1 LKRRNKNVFCFQCA
15 SSENRGEDT
24 EEIKFEFQNSKSNM
38 SNTRPSIF
46 IGSSKEGLPIAEAI
60 QLGLDHDCQVTIW
73 SQGVFGLSR
82 GTLETL
88 AEAVNRFD
96 FAILVLTP
104 DDLTLS
110 RENLTP
116 SPRDNVLL
124 ELGMFIGA
132 IGRRR
137 SFIVHDRTK
146 DLKLPSDLAGV
157 TNATF
162 APHDDNNLIAAVGPV
177 CTQVKQVVNE
187 LGMRTRSELTGIID
201 PNEQFLIVADLLGE
215 PANQFFIQMFE
226 LNCTFMRDT
235 NLWRQAESYEWANH
249 QNHTGGTGSFRMDTL
264 CKQLPDANLIQI
276 DLKDNLSLTE
286 RGKVF
291 ASWLVKNGR
300 KAEYFWSQ
308 KGTWGVRP
316 EWMKQTALKEKFSA
330 TNIARIVGEPPKV

>member
-1 LKRRNKNVFCFQCA
+1 
-15 SSENRGEDT
+15 
-24 EEIKFEFQNSKSNM
+24 M
-38 SNTRPSIF
+38 SNSRPSIF

-96 FAILVLTP
+96 FAILILTP

-110 RENLTP
+110 RDQATP
-116 SPRDNVLL
+116 SPRDNVVM

-146 DLKLPSDLAGV
+146 EIKLPTDLAGI
-157 TNATF
+157 TPATF

-177 CTQVKQVVNE
+177 CTQLKQAVKE
-187 LGMRTRSELTGIID
+187 LGIRSRSELTGIVD

-226 LNCTFMRDT
+226 LNCTFSKGGSH
-235 NLWRQAESYEWANH
+235 WEPVEFYEWANN
-249 QNHTGGTGSFRMDTL
+249 QSNTGGTGGFRMETL
-264 CKQLPDANLIQI
+264 CKQLPDANLLQI
-276 DLKDNLSLTE
+276 DLKNNLSLTE
-286 RGKVF
+286 RGKAF

-316 EWMKQTALKEKFSA
+316 DWMKQTAIKEKFSA
-330 TNIARIVGEPPKV
+330 MNTPTKTITQL

>member
-1 LKRRNKNVFCFQCA
+1 
-15 SSENRGEDT
+15 
-24 EEIKFEFQNSKSNM
+24 M

-46 IGSSKEGLPIAEAI
+46 IGSSKEGLSIAEAI

-110 RENLTP
+110 REQVTQ

-146 DLKLPSDLAGV
+146 DLKLPTDLAGI
-157 TNATF
+157 TAATF

-177 CTQVKQVVNE
+177 CTQVKQVVKE
-187 LGMRTRSELTGIID
+187 LGLRSRSELTGIVD

-226 LNCTFMRDT
+226 LNCSFSKGASH
-235 NLWRQAESYEWANH
+235 WEPAEFYEWANSNS
-249 QNHTGGTGSFRMDTL
+249 QIGGQGGFRMETL
-264 CKQLPDANLIQI
+264 CKQLPDANLLQI
-276 DLKDNLSLTE
+276 DLKNNLSLTE
-286 RGKVF
+286 RGKSFV
-291 ASWLVKNGR
+291 SWLIKNGR
-300 KAEYFWSQ
+300 KAEYFWSK
-308 KGTWGVRP
+308 KGSWGTRPTW
-316 EWMKQTALKEKFSA
+316 MQTREREAALV
-330 TNIARIVGEPPKV
+330 ARQRV